1 MLAAPVRVLLTAG
14 SQACASTEQES
25 AQIGRESQVAAT
37 QATRRAKPRATRAL
51 LHGAQRSGLGMSS
64 LAPVP
69 GREPDLQQLHGAAGR
84 RPALLPLM
92 RPAVLAGQAPVPR
105 RAQLRTDAQLAP
117 APTAAPVAYAPY
129 IEPSAG
135 PAWLRRYA
143 PLFAVASVL
152 LLAMIVGL
160 LVGHW
165 VTQGKSST
173 GPQVIKVEG
182 LSAAAG
188 TGAAAAT
195 TPTTPATTPAAAAAS
210 KTNPASSKEEKQE
223 EAEAKA
229 EEAKKV
235 APPAPVKVSS
245 TTLTKI
251 EKSTG
256 RKHQEELN
264 KIGTAPIAV
273 P

>member
-1 MLAAPVRVLLTAG
+1 M
-14 SQACASTEQES
+14 
-25 AQIGRESQVAAT
+25 
-37 QATRRAKPRATRAL
+37 
-51 LHGAQRSGLGMSS
+51 SG

-69 GREPDLQQLHGAAGR
+69 SDSQTCSNCGAALVADQRYCLSCGQPCSPVR
-84 RPALLPLM
+84 LAFLDVLSDQQPQLGSG
-92 RPAVLAGQAPVPR
+92 AVS
-105 RAQLRTDAQLAP
+105 
-117 APTAAPVAYAPY
+117 AAPVAYAQY
-129 IEPSAG
+129 LEPAPG

-143 PLFAVASVL
+143 PLFAVLSVL

-165 VTQGKSST
+165 VTQSKAPA

-188 TGAAAAT
+188 TGAAAAAT
-195 TPTTPATTPAAAAAS
+195 TPTTAPPTAAA
-210 KTNPASSKEEKQE
+210 KTNPSSSKEEKQE

-235 APPAPVKVSS
+235 AAPAPVKVSAS
-245 TTLTKI
+245 TLTKI

>member
-1 MLAAPVRVLLTAG
+1 
-14 SQACASTEQES
+14 
-25 AQIGRESQVAAT
+25 
-37 QATRRAKPRATRAL
+37 
-51 LHGAQRSGLGMSS
+51 MSS

-69 GREPDLQQLHGAAGR
+69 SESATCSNCGTPLVADQRYCLSCGQPCSPVRLAFLDVLSSEQPQVGAA
-84 RPALLPLM
+84 PL
-92 RPAVLAGQAPVPR
+92 
-105 RAQLRTDAQLAP
+105 
-117 APTAAPVAYAPY
+117 AAPVAYAQY
-129 IEPSAG
+129 IEPAPG

-143 PLFAVASVL
+143 PLFAVVSVL
-152 LLAMIVGL
+152 LLAMIIGL

-165 VTQGKSST
+165 VTQSKAPS

-188 TGAAAAT
+188 TVGGGTAATTTPSTSIKPAAAT
-195 TPTTPATTPAAAAAS
+195 S
-210 KTNPASSKEEKQE
+210 KTNASSSKEEKE
-223 EAEAKA
+223 EEVEAKA

-235 APPAPVKVSS
+235 LAPKPQKVSS
-245 TTLTKI
+245 STLSKI
-251 EKSTG
+251 DTSTG

>member
-1 MLAAPVRVLLTAG
+1 
-14 SQACASTEQES
+14 
-25 AQIGRESQVAAT
+25 
-37 QATRRAKPRATRAL
+37 
-51 LHGAQRSGLGMSS
+51 MSN

-69 GREPDLQQLHGAAGR
+69 SESTTCSNCNAPLVADQRYCLSCGQPCSPVRLPFLDVLSSEQTQQL
-84 RPALLPLM
+84 
-92 RPAVLAGQAPVPR
+92 
-105 RAQLRTDAQLAP
+105 TP
-117 APTAAPVAYAPY
+117 APMAAPVAYTPY
-129 IEPSAG
+129 IEPAAG

-152 LLAMIVGL
+152 LLAMIIGL

-165 VTQGKSST
+165 VSQGKTSS

-188 TGAAAAT
+188 TAAGASTTAAPAT
-195 TPTTPATTPAAAAAS
+195 TTPAATKAS
-210 KTNPASSKEEKQE
+210 ASGSKEEQQE

-229 EEAKKV
+229 EETKKV

-245 TTLTKI
+245 TTLNKL

-256 RKHQEELN
+256 KQHQEELN